1 MFYPMKTVMALA
13 VCFFLAACG
22 VGMINGAPMMEVKVG
37 LLVANNEELN
47 DIMGYTTSSS
57 AVTIA
62 LDRIG
67 KEHLLDNVNFT

>member
-1 MFYPMKTVMALA
+1 MALA
-13 VCFFLAACG
+13 ICLILITGG
-22 VGMINGAPMMEVKVG
+22 VGTISGAPMMEVKVG
-37 LLVANNEELN
+37 LLVANNKDLN

-62 LDRIG
+62 LDRIR